1 MALLSVVILS
11 ALCQHSFGV
20 PKYVF
25 YNTTISSFIADET
38 CLNITGTHLA
48 SIHSKEDNA
57 DAQALCQPQITDHRQ
72 ACWIGLHDFHK
83 EAGSSANGFIWY
95 DGTALDYHNWRP
107 GEPNEYYKANGGE
120 DLVSL
125 IADTGQ
131 WNDELNGRELRL
143 ICWNPEYTKDPTNA
157 PTISPT
163 YNPSYAT
170 APPTTNPTTVP
181 TNSPTFPTSAPT
193 DYPTA
198 VPTIEPTTATL
209 VPTTNPSAAPTNSP
223 TLLPTSTPTYYPT
236 NAPTLA
242 PTVAT
247 LEPTTNPTN
256 IPTKSTTASQTV
268 VPTLAP
274 SRRPTQDME
283 VKEETTDV
291 MVTAHGGGKVAP
303 KTKDAFVERNS
314 RTIIFV
320 LSVLLFCTCVVVVLL
335 CYAERRKTRGSKKS
349 GLKQPLLGQTD
360 EYPALPQTQSTI
372 LIGEYGAESVELGA
386 VRWIDHRLSSI
397 VDNTASIGSSD
408 ENEDSDGE
416 VLYNTEENRT
426 TDMGT
431 SGNTK
436 GHENV
441 NKEKRADENDDGDS
455 SSDGLYDYHG
465 KTEDGNQCEYVLE

>member
-181 TNSPTFPTSAPT
+181 TNSPT
-193 DYPTA
+193 
-198 VPTIEPTTATL
+198 
-209 VPTTNPSAAPTNSP
+209 
-223 TLLPTSTPTYYPT
+223 LLPTSTPTYYPT

-242 PTVAT
+242 PTAAT
-247 LEPTTNPTN
+247 LEPTTDPTHV
-256 IPTKSTTASQTV
+256 PTKSPTASPTV

-441 NKEKRADENDDGDS
+441 NKEKRADENDDGNS

-465 KTEDGNQCEYVLE
+465 KTEDGNQCEYVLETPM